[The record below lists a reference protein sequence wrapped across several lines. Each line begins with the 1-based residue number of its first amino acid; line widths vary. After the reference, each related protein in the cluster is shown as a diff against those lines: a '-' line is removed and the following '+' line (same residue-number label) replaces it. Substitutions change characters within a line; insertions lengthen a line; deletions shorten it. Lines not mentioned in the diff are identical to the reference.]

1 MIREAGVRIGISTH
15 SHLELARALAL
26 KPDYVAL
33 GPIYPTVL
41 KVMPWAPQGL
51 ERITEWKQ
59 RIGAT
64 PLAWPSGGLQ
74 TLERLPG
81 VLAAGADSAAVVNDI
96 VSNPDPEARTR
107 RWQLAGDGRRGGR
120 MTDRYTRQS
129 ILPEVGPAGQ
139 ARLRAASVLVIGA
152 GGLGSAVLQYL
163 CAAGL
168 GRLIIVDHDRVE
180 VSNLH
185 RQPIYRMSDVG
196 SLKAEAARRLSRE
209 RILEV
214 KIEPVCE
221 RLTPTNVARLVADA
235 DLVVDAADSFAV
247 TYVVSDECQRVN
259 KPLISA
265 SVLGLS
271 GYVGAFC
278 GGAPSYRAVFPEM
291 PRQAGS
297 CSTAGVL
304 GTAVGVMGTLQA
316 HMTLALL
323 LDLQPGVLGQL
334 VTVDFK
340 TLRFGG
346 FSFAGASEPAGA
358 AIPFIAT
365 DQVAGKAPTWSSICA
380 P

>member
-1 MIREAGVRIGISTH
+1 MS
-15 SHLELARALAL
+15 
-26 KPDYVAL
+26 
-33 GPIYPTVL
+33 
-41 KVMPWAPQGL
+41 
-51 ERITEWKQ
+51 
-59 RIGAT
+59 
-64 PLAWPSGGLQ
+64 
-74 TLERLPG
+74 
-81 VLAAGADSAAVVNDI
+81 DSIA
-96 VSNPDPEARTR
+96 
-107 RWQLAGDGRRGGR
+107 
-120 MTDRYTRQS
+120 DRYTRQS

-139 ARLRAASVLVIGA
+139 ARFRAASVLVIGA

-196 SLKAEAARRLSRE
+196 NLKAEAAREALAGANP
-209 RILEV
+209 EV
-214 KIEPVCE
+214 NIESVCE
-221 RLTPTNVARLVADA
+221 RLTPANVARLVADA

-247 TYVVSDECQRVN
+247 TYVVSDECQRVG
-259 KPLISA
+259 KPLVSA

-271 GYVGAFC
+271 GYVGVFC

-316 HMTLALL
+316 HLVLALL
-323 LDLQPGVLGQL
+323 LDLEPGVRGQL

-346 FSFAGASEPAGA
+346 FSFAGAPEQPAAA
-358 AIPFIAT
+358 AIPFIAA
-365 DQVAGKAPTWSSICA
+365 DQVESTDLVIDLRSLAEAPVSPIAAAVRIDVEAVEKGAGERLPAAPRVVLCCRTGVRAWRAARALQKQGRCNVALIA
-380 P
+380 FGE

>member
-1 MIREAGVRIGISTH
+1 
-15 SHLELARALAL
+15 
-26 KPDYVAL
+26 
-33 GPIYPTVL
+33 
-41 KVMPWAPQGL
+41 
-51 ERITEWKQ
+51 
-59 RIGAT
+59 
-64 PLAWPSGGLQ
+64 
-74 TLERLPG
+74 
-81 VLAAGADSAAVVNDI
+81 
-96 VSNPDPEARTR
+96 
-107 RWQLAGDGRRGGR
+107 
-120 MTDRYTRQS
+120 MTDSPGIDRYSRQS

-139 ARLRAASVLVIGA
+139 ARFRAASVLVIGA

-163 CAAGL
+163 CAAGI
-168 GRLIIVDHDRVE
+168 GRLVIVDHDRVE

-196 SLKAEAARRLSRE
+196 ELKAQAARAALAGLNPE
-209 RILEV
+209 VRIDT
-214 KIEPVCE
+214 VCE
-221 RLTPTNVARLVADA
+221 RLTPTNAARLVADV

-247 TYVVSDECQRVN
+247 TYVMSDECQRAG

-291 PRQAGS
+291 PPQAGS

-316 HMTLALL
+316 HMVLALL
-323 LDLQPGVLGQL
+323 LDLKPAVLGQL

-346 FSFAGASEPAGA
+346 FSFAGAREPAGA
-358 AIPFIAT
+358 GAAIAFIAV
-365 DQVAGKAPTWSSICA
+365 DQVDSTDLVIDLRTLKEAPVSPIAAAVRLDVDAVERGEGERLPTA
-380 P
+380 PRVVLCCRTGVRAWRAARALQRQGRPNVALIAFGE